1 MYFLNEP
8 SILNCLKGRFLN
20 DQIYTTCGNVLLAFN
35 PYKNIEGLY
44 DKTANVKEISN
55 SNEDFIIK
63 NDKAHV
69 HSIAQKAIDE
79 LVRGG
84 GNQSILISGESGS
97 GKTSSAKYII
107 DYIISKCS
115 PGSKIGQMI
124 IVANK
129 ILESF
134 GNAKTPKNDNSSR
147 FGKLI
152 KLIFNEKNEI
162 VASKIENYLL
172 EKTRISHQE
181 IGESNFHVMYT
192 VIPGLPLRLLPEH
205 DNGGLKSSSVR
216 EELASFYNEDE
227 IEMIFTSLRVILYF
241 GELEFTKNSH
251 TDHVCIK
258 DDSGYL
264 ELLSKEIG
272 CEPSKISN
280 DLLISTLNI
289 NGETIVVKNDISKCC
304 SIRDSFIRYIYNNLF
319 ENIIKRINGCLSSNI
334 EGGEISILDIYG
346 FENMDSNS
354 FEQFC
359 INYANEKLHSLF
371 IQRVFDHQQHLYM
384 DEGIDWSLI
393 KYENDS
399 SLIEIIEGKSGIIDI
414 LNDESKLSQGSDK
427 RLLDSI
433 RDLQNEKKSLDS
445 KFELSHYSGSVS
457 YSTTGFVER
466 NIDLLLIDVEQYA
479 TLFNWYSTTP
489 NDVDHF
495 LNGFNKKTT
504 TITQFK
510 HSLHSLLEKL
520 SKTNSQYIRCIKAN
534 QEKKELFFD
543 EFFVSKQLQSF
554 GMMEVIKISS
564 LGFPNKLS
572 KKEFKKRFYVLS
584 DDFSILLEEISPP
597 NSYRIGKTIIFM
609 KEGILGD
616 LEKRRITLMNGL
628 CTCIQGYLRFYLQ
641 RKNHSI
647 ITKISSTISCFN
659 SKKIIRRRVNSKNI
673 IYNHLLSWK
682 IRKPCIEYV
691 TMDHCSNVFLNVKIP
706 SLSEEGDRPLM
717 DEIFLPSFTFIRMI
731 ENPHLIGE
739 AKDIIEGISIT
750 EPSNEAFAFW
760 IKNTFTI
767 ASHLLYIVENDT
779 FTNERLFLTLQ
790 GVTRVL
796 HTLLEDWFLYVS
808 QDIDL
813 IILSIFNN
821 RELSDCLLPLSPIHK
836 GSFSTVLFDWI
847 TNVLL
852 AIEYYN
858 LDFSITN
865 QFLEEILSSIS
876 RKGLLM
882 LKDRNNSLCRWKVG
896 VHLQHNIVKLAEL
909 VKSFNICLGTDN
921 YSLPKEL
928 LPLFECA
935 KLLQI
940 IKVGNVEDLPIFLSK
955 FEHVTKK
962 DFYSISNNYIPDT
975 YEDGQPFLVNVE
987 ESIDD
992 TNSIDTDQ
1000 KSGAVSFYIKV
1011 KSKSVD

>member
-1 MYFLNEP
+1 M
-8 SILNCLKGRFLN
+8 N
-20 DQIYTTCGNVLLAFN
+20 DQIYTNCGNVLLAFN

-44 DKTANVKEISN
+44 DDIANVKKVDG
-55 SNEDFIIK
+55 NEDFIIN

-69 HSIAQKAIDE
+69 HSIAQKAIDD

-115 PGSKIGQMI
+115 PGTKMGDMI

-152 KLIFNEKNEI
+152 KLIFNDKNEI
-162 VASKIENYLL
+162 VASKIENFLL

-192 VIPGLPLRLLPEH
+192 VSPGLSFRLLPER
-205 DNGGLKSSSVR
+205 DGDRFKSSSVR

-227 IEMIFTSLRVILYF
+227 IEMIFRSLRVILYF
-241 GELEFTKNSH
+241 GEIEFTKDSQCEL
-251 TDHVCIK
+251 VSIK

-280 DLLISTLNI
+280 DFLISTLNI

-304 SIRDSFIRYIYNNLF
+304 SIRDSFIRYIYNSLF
-319 ENIIKRINGCLSSNI
+319 ENIINRINECLSSNL

-346 FENMDSNS
+346 FENMDSNN

-359 INYANEKLHSLF
+359 INFANEKLHSLF
-371 IQRVFDHQQHLYM
+371 IQRVFDHQQRLYV
-384 DEGIDWSLI
+384 DEEIDWSVI
-393 KYENDS
+393 KYETDS
-399 SLIEIIEGKSGIIDI
+399 SLIETIEGKLGIINI

-427 RLLDSI
+427 RLLDRI
-433 RDLQNEKKSLDS
+433 RELQNEKKSLDS
-445 KFELSHYSGSVS
+445 KFVLSHYSGSVS
-457 YSTTGFVER
+457 YSTTGFIER
-466 NIDLLLIDVEQYA
+466 NIDLLLIDVEQYS
-479 TLFNWYSTTP
+479 TLFTWYSTSP
-489 NDVDHF
+489 NNVDHS
-495 LNGFNKKTT
+495 LNGNNKKMT

-510 HSLHSLLEKL
+510 HSLHSLLEML
-520 SKTNSQYIRCIKAN
+520 SKTNSQYIRCIKSN
-534 QEKKELFFD
+534 QEKKERLFD
-543 EFFVSKQLQSF
+543 ECFVAKQLQSF
-554 GMMEVIKISS
+554 GMMEVINISS
-564 LGFPNKLS
+564 LGFPNKMS
-572 KKEFKKRFYVLS
+572 KEEFTGRFNILS

-616 LEKRRITLMNGL
+616 LEKRRITLMNEK

-659 SKKIIRRRVNSKNI
+659 TKKIIRRRVNSKFI
-673 IYNHLLSWK
+673 IYNHLLSWTK
-682 IRKPCIEYV
+682 RKPCIAYV
-691 TMDHCSNVFLNVKIP
+691 TTEHCSNVFLNVKIP
-706 SLSEEGDRPLM
+706 SLSEEGERPLM
-717 DEIFLPSFTFIRMI
+717 DEILLPSFTFIRMI
-731 ENPHLIGE
+731 ENPHLIGDPN
-739 AKDIIEGISIT
+739 AIIEGISIT
-750 EPSNEAFAFW
+750 EPSNEVFAFW
-760 IKNTFTI
+760 IKNIFTI
-767 ASHLLYIVENDT
+767 ASHLLFKVENDT
-779 FTNERLFLTLQ
+779 FTNERLFFTLQ

-808 QDIDL
+808 QDIEL

-836 GSFSTVLFDWI
+836 DNFSTVLFDWI

-852 AIEYYN
+852 VIEYYN
-858 LDFSITN
+858 LDFSVTN
-865 QFLEEILSSIS
+865 QFVDEIFSSIS
-876 RKGLLM
+876 KKGVLM

-909 VKSFNICLGTDN
+909 VKSFNISLSTDN
-921 YSLPKEL
+921 SSLPKEL
-928 LPLFECA
+928 MPLFECS

-940 IKVGNVEDLPIFLSK
+940 IKARDVEDLPNFLSK

-975 YEDGQPFLVNVE
+975 YEDGQPLSVYME

-992 TNSIDTDQ
+992 ASSIDANQ
-1000 KSGAVSFYIKV
+1000 NNEAVSFYIKV